1 MIYTALSGSVG
12 QALTD
17 LGIDI
22 GAIAS
27 TTGKITEEAI
37 NAIEKLNEQN
47 AELKTLYESGG
58 ISSNDYYDA
67 LTNNIMEIQ
76 KWSGTTSDTSSAI
89 EEAHKNLSNIFS
101 QEINWDSTSL
111 EQDLQSFKDSAE
123 NTKKTITEAY
133 SDVIKALEV
142 EKANAELTGNKEA
155 VSIFT
160 NAISA
165 TESALQIELLKV
177 DNMLG
182 SFVDKL
188 QEDLAEKLDVSR
200 QAISR
205 WESGTA
211 MPDANNI
218 LQLSKLFGVT
228 TDYLLND
235 DYQSDNDLP
244 KVKEVQ
250 NDNLGQIMIYLVTL
264 EVMVLLMQFMTTV
277 ILQNVFFG
285 FLSFIPFV
293 VAIGGFEYSY
303 QKKASSATEKT
314 KNFRRK
320 FYKISAW
327 LGLYFPIRF
336 IISVAARFY
345 PRPYNTLV
353 LEVIILVIYIAAAT
367 CVNLSID
374 KSYLLKEQ

>member
-1 MIYTALSGSVG
+1 MIGDNIKFYRKKNQLTQDDIAKECSVTR
-12 QALTD
+12 Q
-17 LGIDI
+17 
-22 GAIAS
+22 
-27 TTGKITEEAI
+27 
-37 NAIEKLNEQN
+37 
-47 AELKTLYESGG
+47 
-58 ISSNDYYDA
+58 
-67 LTNNIMEIQ
+67 
-76 KWSGTTSDTSSAI
+76 
-89 EEAHKNLSNIFS
+89 
-101 QEINWDSTSL
+101 
-111 EQDLQSFKDSAE
+111 
-123 NTKKTITEAY
+123 
-133 SDVIKALEV
+133 
-142 EKANAELTGNKEA
+142 A
-155 VSIFT
+155 VS
-160 NAISA
+160 
-165 TESALQIELLKV
+165 K
-177 DNMLG
+177 
-182 SFVDKL
+182 
-188 QEDLAEKLDVSR
+188 
-200 QAISR
+200 
-205 WESGTA
+205 WENGTA
-211 MPDANNI
+211 MPDASNI

-250 NDNLGQIMIYLVTL
+250 HDDLGQIMIYLVTF

-293 VAIGGFEYSY
+293 AAIGGFEYAY

-336 IISVAARFY
+336 IVSVAAGFY

-353 LEVIILVIYIAAAT
+353 LEAIILVIYIAVAT

-374 KSYLLKEQ
+374 KSYLPKE